1 MNNINNENKPLE
13 DKNANTPPKN
23 GKSRSKA
30 GQFMDKQGFYIVL
43 LLCIAIVGVS
53 VFLAV
58 NSPGNPD
65 SPDNGQ
71 SVQQDQHGGLESQIA
86 DLRATPSPS
95 PTASLSPETT
105 DNLDNSNK
113 AQATVS
119 LGLPVNGE
127 IVKVFSN
134 DQLLYSE
141 TLNQWMT
148 HGGID
153 IRAEE
158 GTDVSAALAGT
169 VVSAK
174 MDELMGYTVVL
185 EHSNSM
191 KTVYA
196 AMLESSAVKEG
207 DQVAKGQ
214 IIGKVGNTAKAEL
227 AQGAHLHFEFT
238 IDDKAQNPEKYLET
252 IIKASPSSEK

>member
-1 MNNINNENKPLE
+1 MNNIHNENKPSE
-13 DKNANTPPKN
+13 DKNAAIPPGNRK
-23 GKSRSKA
+23 KRSKV

-58 NSPGNPD
+58 SSPSNPETTD
-65 SPDNGQ
+65 DQ
-71 SVQQDQHGGLESQIA
+71 SVQQDQYGGLESQIA

-95 PTASLSPETT
+95 PSSSLAPETT
-105 DNLDNSNK
+105 DNSNN
-113 AQATVS
+113 AQSTIS

-127 IVKVFSN
+127 IVKTFSN

-148 HGGID
+148 HSGID
-153 IRAEE
+153 IKAEE
-158 GTDVSAALAGT
+158 GTDVCAALAGT

-174 MDELMGYTVVL
+174 TDELMGYTVIL
-185 EHSNSM
+185 EHSDNM

-196 AMLESSAVKEG
+196 GMLESDLVKEG
-207 DQVAKGQ
+207 DQVTKGQ
-214 IIGKVGNTAKAEL
+214 TIGKVGNTAKAEI

-238 IDDKAQNPEKYLET
+238 IDDKTQNPETYLET